1 MATTQPTGHDD
12 ELVPLQ
18 QLAEEF
24 GWGARML
31 IEYAHVGKFSA
42 KRVDG
47 VWYST
52 RSAISTFTQ
61 ADEQDRKSRPDVV
74 GKHTD
79 QKNVIRRH

>member
-1 MATTQPTGHDD
+1 MATKQPAGPD
-12 ELVPLQ
+12 EELLPLQ
-18 QLAEEF
+18 QLADEF

-31 IEYAHVGKFSA
+31 IEYAHVGKFNA

-52 RSAISTFTQ
+52 RSAISKFTV
-61 ADEQDRKSRPDVV
+61 ADEKDRKSRPDVV

-79 QKNVIRRH
+79 QKNVIKRH